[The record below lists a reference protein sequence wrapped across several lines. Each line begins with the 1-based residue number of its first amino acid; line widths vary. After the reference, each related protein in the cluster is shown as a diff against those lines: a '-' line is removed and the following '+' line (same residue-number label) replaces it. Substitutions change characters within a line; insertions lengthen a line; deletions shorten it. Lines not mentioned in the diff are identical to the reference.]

1 MPTWL
6 ESPCETFTFKLAGV
20 PDWNMIFENSESV
33 LLPKEDDYHPAKIIK
48 SGLATVVI
56 WPDSTK
62 TVVKCAKDETYSLY
76 NAVASAIAIKIFG
89 SNSAFKRMIEQTV
102 TVQKPKKEKK
112 HGRIVR
118 KVEREGFDGRS
129 AE

>member
-1 MPTWL
+1 MKKQNFWTEDGKYCIYGDAEIQVGNGMIPNVTVEGLLFTVEENDKPTFFDK
-6 ESPCETFTFKLAGV
+6 P
-20 PDWNMIFENSESV
+20 
-33 LLPKEDDYHPAKIIK
+33 YKIIK
-48 SGLATVVI
+48 SGLATICI
-56 WPDSTK
+56 WPDGTK

-102 TVQKPKKEKK
+102 TVQTPKKEKK
-112 HGRIVR
+112 N
-118 KVEREGFDGRS
+118 GRS

>member
-6 ESPCETFTFKLAGV
+6 ESPCESLTFTLNEV
-20 PDWNMIFENSESV
+20 PNWNLILGNDDPV

-56 WPDSTK
+56 WQDGTK

-112 HGRIVR
+112 N
-118 KVEREGFDGRS
+118 GRS